1 MEPGSLQDDNDSLLS
16 YIRTEE
22 KQYQQFC
29 RYAHMMIRN
38 FQSHLTVNNRALL
51 ELWIANIKKKVAHG
65 LADMLTRS
73 FLGVHFI
80 SKSSY

>member
-1 MEPGSLQDDNDSLLS
+1 MQDDNDSLLS

-38 FQSHLTVNNRALL
+38 FQSHLTVNNRALYHWL
-51 ELWIANIKKKVAHG
+51 EIWIANIKNKVSHG

-73 FLGVHFI
+73 FLGVHLI
-80 SKSSY
+80 S